1 MSNLLVL
8 KLKSLSISSGSPSPS
23 LSTSRSLGPELPY
36 KDARGLVLERF
47 EKHYLP
53 KLLEV
58 TKGNVSAAARH
69 AKMDRSHLIELLTRH
84 GLKA

>member
-1 MSNLLVL
+1 M
-8 KLKSLSISSGSPSPS
+8 
-23 LSTSRSLGPELPY
+23 RRAH
-36 KDARGLVLERF
+36 ARGAVLERF

-69 AKMDRSHLIELLTRH
+69 AKMDRSHLIELLARH
-84 GLKA
+84 GLS